1 MPTQQ
6 DMNRAAYGYLT
17 EIEQWMMMLIHFLEA
32 KLKHDPDYQVL
43 ADLIRMLHLDLARSR
58 VPASKVFELIAHNRR
73 PSNAG
78 ENTEAGV
85 DYKTD
90 EQLQAMPHADL
101 ARYAMH
107 LQIKYD
113 EEAGGHASSS
123 ESYRDLWYRAWAVC
137 QEQATLV
144 PTQALLDLL
153 RTVQCH
159 LGTVP
164 PTCGCD
170 ACDLERRIVAALER
184 PQDRLEG
191 YQATIA
197 ACRAALAGIGAP
209 TVHSE
214 RLDEVA
220 GLVRW
225 LSGPRLIV
233 LRGLPGSG
241 KSTWARAYLGQ
252 HPEAVRIN
260 RDDLREM
267 LYGDR
272 LWSAID
278 EAVTVRARDAL
289 IVQALLAGRTVILDD
304 TNLRDHHI
312 QAAEALARPLGVPV
326 EIVVMEASIEECIA
340 RDAQRP
346 QPVGERRI
354 RELAG
359 EIKDRS

>member
-1 MPTQQ
+1 MPTQR

-32 KLKHDPDYQVL
+32 KLAHDSDYQVL
-43 ADLIRMLHLDLARSR
+43 ADLIRVLHLDLARSR
-58 VPASKVFELIAHNRR
+58 VPAGKVFELIAHNRW

-107 LQIKYD
+107 LQIKHD

-123 ESYRDLWYRAWAVC
+123 ESYRDLWHRAWAVC
-137 QEQATLV
+137 QEQAALA

-170 ACDLERRIVAALER
+170 ACDLERRIVAALEAAPAR
-184 PQDRLEG
+184 RLISDHQEMRGDARAALASIDAQDRLDD
-191 YQATIA
+191 QIATIA

-209 TVHSE
+209 VVHAE
-214 RLDEVA
+214 RLDEIA
-220 GLVRW
+220 DILQRQA
-225 LSGPRLIV
+225 GPRLIV

-241 KSTWARAYLGQ
+241 KSTWAREYMAQRSG
-252 HPEAVRIN
+252 AVRIN

-267 LYGDR
+267 LHGDR
-272 LWSAID
+272 PWNVID

-289 IVQALLAGRTVILDD
+289 IVQAV
-304 TNLRDHHI
+304 
-312 QAAEALARPLGVPV
+312 
-326 EIVVMEASIEECIA
+326 
-340 RDAQRP
+340 
-346 QPVGERRI
+346 
-354 RELAG
+354 
-359 EIKDRS
+359 